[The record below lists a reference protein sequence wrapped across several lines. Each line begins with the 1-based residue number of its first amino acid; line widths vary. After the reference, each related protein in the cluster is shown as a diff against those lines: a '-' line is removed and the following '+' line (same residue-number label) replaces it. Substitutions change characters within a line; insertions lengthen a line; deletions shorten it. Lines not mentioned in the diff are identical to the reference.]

1 MTSLRPADR
10 SRIVSPSTTGPG
22 GRKLTQAAPGVRGA
36 KAVAEPPL
44 SLSGGQR
51 LKLTTNLSRQLQ
63 VLVST
68 GTPLS
73 QALYAVERTAR
84 ANSWKSVIS
93 KLRKDVEEG
102 TALSVSMRQAGV
114 FDPVALSLVSAGESS
129 GNMPLMLSRLADLS
143 RRELKMRTAV
153 LAAMVYPS
161 MLIVLGIGV
170 LLTMLL
176 FVLPRFATLFASLD
190 SPLPA
195 TTRWLMLASELL
207 RTQWLALLGALLA
220 LILGVGWVVR
230 SGRARAILDRHVLEL
245 PMIGDLFKSVMSAR
259 ISRMLGTLLESKVPL
274 LESLELTRAGCVNR
288 EYADLISRAESAVQ
302 RGEPLSS
309 VIENSPLIVASV
321 QEAIRNG
328 EHSGQVGLPLCQ
340 LADFLDEEND
350 VVLKTVTS
358 IIEPAILIVMGIAV
372 GFIAISIF
380 LPMFDLITAA
390 QGGGH

>member
-1 MTSLRPADR
+1 MNTVRPMER
-10 SRIVSPSTTGPG
+10 SRVVSPPTSRPVI
-22 GRKLTQAAPGVRGA
+22 RASPNAAPAVKVA
-36 KAVAEPPL
+36 KVVAPVSL
-44 SLSGGQR
+44 SLSSGQR
-51 LKLTTNLSRQLQ
+51 LRMTANISRQLQ

-84 ANSWKSVIS
+84 ANSWKGVIG

-102 TALSVSMRQAGV
+102 TALSVSMRATGA
-114 FDPVALSLVSAGESS
+114 FDAVALSLVAAGESS

-153 LAAMVYPS
+153 LAAMVYPA
-161 MLIVLGIGV
+161 MLITLGVGV

-176 FVLPRFATLFASLD
+176 FVLPRFSTLFASLD
-190 SPLPA
+190 SPLP
-195 TTRWLMLASELL
+195 TTTMWLMTASELL
-207 RTQWLALLGALLA
+207 RTQWPALLG
-220 LILGVGWVVR
+220 GVFVVGIGAFWVIK
-230 SGRARAILDRHVLEL
+230 SGRARAVLDRHLLKL
-245 PMIGDLFKSVMSAR
+245 PMVGELFKSVMSAR

-274 LESLELTRAGCVNR
+274 LESLELTRAGCVNM
-288 EYADLISRAESAVQ
+288 EYAQLMLRAETAVQ

-309 VIENSPLIVASV
+309 VIDNSPLIVASV
-321 QEAIRNG
+321 QEAVRNG

-358 IIEPAILIVMGIAV
+358 IIEPAILIALGIAV